1 MSRRTAT
8 PAARLA
14 GGFTLVEVLVSLV
27 LAGMIALVAHGIFA
41 TAIHGASEV
50 RAARASL
57 DHRHEAHRL
66 LGAML
71 LSVDVG
77 TVHETPFY
85 GSGDKISF
93 SAWLQTPDGWFE
105 RTRIEISADGQ
116 QLIAIVPRRDPIVLY
131 DSIAAVEFGYLLQ
144 HGADSRWIREWV
156 SEVSAPLGVRMRVV
170 REHDHGRVVSDTMVY
185 LIKARG

>member
-1 MSRRTAT
+1 VSRHIAL

-27 LAGMIALVAHGIFA
+27 LAGMIALVAHGIFSA
-41 TAIHGASEV
+41 AVHGASEV
-50 RAARASL
+50 RAARTSL
-57 DHRHEAHRL
+57 DHKHEAHRL
-66 LGAML
+66 LSAMF

-77 TVHETPFY
+77 TVQESPFY
-85 GSGDKISF
+85 GSGDRVSF

-105 RTRIEISADGQ
+105 RTRIEISSDQ
-116 QLIAIVPRRDPIVLY
+116 QRVVAIVPRGDPIVLY

-144 HGADSRWIREWV
+144 LGADSRWVREWM
-156 SEVSAPLGVRMRVV
+156 SQVSAPLAVRMRLV
-170 REHDHGRVVSDTMVY
+170 REHGRGRVVSDTMVY